1 MKIQTLFD
9 LLRASQNLLLAF
21 EGVESPAQLVS
32 RLEKLRRGD
41 AESLL
46 EDVEDLRDAVDTG
59 LSDTIEM
66 SGYQADDND
75 LPESPTDLDGA
86 LDAFPEL
93 DGLES
98 DLSQDATGNGPP
110 AAQDVNKEKPA
121 Q

>member
-32 RLEKLRRGD
+32 RFEKLKRGD
-41 AESLL
+41 VESLL
-46 EDVEDLRDAVDTG
+46 EDVDDLRDSVDAG

-66 SGYQADDND
+66 NGYQADGND
-75 LPESPTDLDGA
+75 LPETPSEIDNA

-98 DLSQDATGNGPP
+98 DLSQDAPGNDPP
-110 AAQDVNKEKPA
+110 APQDVKKENPA